1 MIRKLRLKF
10 VLFTMTIVTLL
21 LVVIFGLVFYF
32 TRANLEQ
39 KSIDMMESIATH
51 PFQLGIPS
59 ELGEEVRLP
68 YFTLQVGPAGELIAT
83 GGGYYDLSDL
93 EFLHTLIDA
102 VFESPRP
109 LGVIE
114 AYHLRYYRLE
124 TPYRQC
130 LVFVDISSELATLQ
144 NLVRTCVILGLV
156 SFLAFLWVSILLS
169 KWAVGPVERAM
180 QQQREF
186 VAAASHELKTPLA
199 VITTSAEL
207 LQTPG
212 FSQAEQA
219 GFRENVLAMARQ
231 MRALVEQLLELAR
244 AEQGLDAKTF
254 TPVDLSRLVER
265 GTLPFEALFF
275 ERGLRLESDIAPG
288 LRVRGQ
294 ADRLGAVLEVL
305 LDNARKYASPGGA
318 VWVSLQPQGRGKC
331 RLSVA
336 NEGQPLSPE
345 ALAAVF
351 KRFYRAD
358 PARSR
363 DGSYGL
369 GLSIAQ
375 AIVQAHGGKIWAE
388 SSDGVNRFL
397 VELPLLTAKAQQS
410 AEG

>member
-10 VLFTMTIVTLL
+10 VLFNMTIVTLL
-21 LVVIFGLVFYF
+21 LVVIFGLVFFF

-39 KSIDMMESIATH
+39 KSIDMMESIAAN
-51 PFQLGIPS
+51 PFQLGMPN

-68 YFTLQVGPAGELIAT
+68 YFTLQVGPGGELIAT
-83 GGGYYDLSDL
+83 GGGYYDLSDR
-93 EFLHTLIDA
+93 EFLRALIDA
-102 VFESPRP
+102 VFENHKP

-114 AYHLRYYRLE
+114 EYHLRYYRLE

-144 NLVRTCVILGLV
+144 NLVRTCLILGLL

-212 FSQAEQA
+212 FSQDDKA
-219 GFRENVLAMARQ
+219 GFLENVLAMSRQ
-231 MRALVEQLLELAR
+231 MRSLVEQLLELAR
-244 AEQGLDAKTF
+244 AEQGLDAKSF
-254 TPVDLSRLVER
+254 TQVDLSRLTEQ

-318 VWVSLQPQGRGKC
+318 VWVRLQPQGWGRC

>member
-212 FSQAEQA
+212 FSQNDKA
-219 GFRENVLAMARQ
+219 GFLENVLAMSRQ

-275 ERGLRLESDIAPG
+275 ERGLRLETAIAPG

-318 VWVSLQPQGRGKC
+318 VWVRLQPQGWGRC

>member
-156 SFLAFLWVSILLS
+156 SFLAFCGSVFSCPS
-169 KWAVGPVERAM
+169 GPWGRWSGPCSSSGSSW
-180 QQQREF
+180 RR
-186 VAAASHELKTPLA
+186 PP
-199 VITTSAEL
+199 TS
-207 LQTPG
+207 
-212 FSQAEQA
+212 
-219 GFRENVLAMARQ
+219 
-231 MRALVEQLLELAR
+231 
-244 AEQGLDAKTF
+244 
-254 TPVDLSRLVER
+254 
-265 GTLPFEALFF
+265 
-275 ERGLRLESDIAPG
+275 
-288 LRVRGQ
+288 
-294 ADRLGAVLEVL
+294 
-305 LDNARKYASPGGA
+305 
-318 VWVSLQPQGRGKC
+318 
-331 RLSVA
+331 
-336 NEGQPLSPE
+336 
-345 ALAAVF
+345 
-351 KRFYRAD
+351 
-358 PARSR
+358 
-363 DGSYGL
+363 
-369 GLSIAQ
+369 
-375 AIVQAHGGKIWAE
+375 
-388 SSDGVNRFL
+388 
-397 VELPLLTAKAQQS
+397 
-410 AEG
+410 

>member
-10 VLFTMTIVTLL
+10 VLFNMTIVTLL
-21 LVVIFGLVFYF
+21 LVVIFGLVFFF

-39 KSIDMMESIATH
+39 KSIDMMESIAAN
-51 PFQLGIPS
+51 PFQLGMPN

-83 GGGYYDLSDL
+83 GGGYYDLSDR
-93 EFLHTLIDA
+93 EFLRALIDA
-102 VFESPRP
+102 VFENHKP

-114 AYHLRYYRLE
+114 EYHLRYYRLE

-144 NLVRTCVILGLV
+144 NLVRTCLILGLL

-244 AEQGLDAKTF
+244 AEQGLDAKSF
-254 TPVDLSRLVER
+254 TQVDLSRLTEQ

-275 ERGLRLESDIAPG
+275 ERGLRLETAIAPG
-288 LRVRGQ
+288 IWVRGQ
-294 ADRLGAVLEVL
+294 ADRLGEVLEVL

-331 RLSVA
+331 RLAVA

-345 ALAAVF
+345 ALTAVF

>member
-102 VFESPRP
+102 VFENPRP

-114 AYHLRYYRLE
+114 EYHLRYYRME

-144 NLVRTCVILGLV
+144 NLVRTCLILGLL

-212 FSQAEQA
+212 FSQ
-219 GFRENVLAMARQ
+219 N
-231 MRALVEQLLELAR
+231 
-244 AEQGLDAKTF
+244 D
-254 TPVDLSRLVER
+254 
-265 GTLPFEALFF
+265 
-275 ERGLRLESDIAPG
+275 
-288 LRVRGQ
+288 
-294 ADRLGAVLEVL
+294 
-305 LDNARKYASPGGA
+305 
-318 VWVSLQPQGRGKC
+318 
-331 RLSVA
+331 
-336 NEGQPLSPE
+336 
-345 ALAAVF
+345 
-351 KRFYRAD
+351 
-358 PARSR
+358 
-363 DGSYGL
+363 
-369 GLSIAQ
+369 
-375 AIVQAHGGKIWAE
+375 
-388 SSDGVNRFL
+388 
-397 VELPLLTAKAQQS
+397 
-410 AEG
+410 